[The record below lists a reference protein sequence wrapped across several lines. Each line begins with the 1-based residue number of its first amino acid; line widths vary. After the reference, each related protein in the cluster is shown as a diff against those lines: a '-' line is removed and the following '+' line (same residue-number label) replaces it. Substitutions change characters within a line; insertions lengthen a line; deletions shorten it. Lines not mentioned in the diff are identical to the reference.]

1 MKMNDL
7 EKMIIYQVFPRW
19 FGNKS
24 ASLVSNGSIN
34 ENRVGKFSD
43 FSTLALDKI
52 KKLGATHIWYTGV
65 IEHATQTD
73 YSAYHIS

>member
-34 ENRVGKFSD
+34 ENGVGKFSD
-43 FSTLALDKI
+43 FL
-52 KKLGATHIWYTGV
+52 H
-65 IEHATQTD
+65 
-73 YSAYHIS
+73 